1 MTSSADPLS
10 EAVAAAGV
18 DLPVAHLHALARVAA
33 RHSAYSAVARA
44 GLADAVPT
52 SVGHLHA
59 RRIAAAWELAP
70 GTSGA
75 ALAAALRAAAAV
87 AERIR
92 AAQAIDVVWTGPA
105 TVEAPVRATSE
116 VLLQVIG
123 SARQTLIVVAFAA
136 YKVAAVTDALA
147 KAAAAG
153 VDVRLVLETVADSG
167 GKLTLD
173 AASAFKALAGVAS
186 FWVWPADQRSVPG
199 GGQAS
204 MHAKAAI
211 ADEHTALVTSANLT
225 GAAQGYNMELGVLI
239 NGGPIPR
246 RLARHY
252 RALMANGVLVA
263 SG

>member
-1 MTSSADPLS
+1 MTTPGEALDA
-10 EAVAAAGV
+10 AVAAAGV
-18 DLPVAHLHALARVAA
+18 ELPVAHLRALARIADRHAA
-33 RHSAYSAVARA
+33 YGAVARA
-44 GLADAVPT
+44 ALTDSVPT

-59 RRIAAAWELAP
+59 RRIAVAWEATP
-70 GTSGA
+70 RASGA

-136 YKVAAVTDALA
+136 YKVTAVTDALA
-147 KAAAAG
+147 KAAASG
-153 VDVRLVLETVADSG
+153 VDVRMVLETVADSG
-167 GKLTLD
+167 GKLTHD
-173 AASAFKALAGVAS
+173 AAGAFKTLAGVAS
-186 FWVWPADQRSVPG
+186 FWVWPADQRAVPG

-225 GAAQGYNMELGVLI
+225 GAAQDYNMELGVVI

-263 SG
+263 SA